1 MLLLR
6 VRFTERLLLLH
17 RGVFVCAH
25 VTLAAAELN
34 KNISKLET
42 EQLALESR
50 IEQQSQAYSALTDRL
65 HAVVQENERKTKEI
79 ELRTQA
85 HASLAVEMDAMA
97 REHEQKTK
105 EMDEAAQ
112 AALEETL
119 CEIESLNQQLLEKGS
134 SIASIKVTDLWMHQ
148 VAAVTP
154 RRLCSQ
160 HRRSWKMQRSMRGR
174 QAGTWTN

>member
-1 MLLLR
+1 MR
-6 VRFTERLLLLH
+6 VRFTARLLLLH

-65 HAVVQENERKTKEI
+65 HAALQENERKTKEI

-85 HASLAVEMDAMA
+85 HASLALEMDAMA

-119 CEIESLNQQLLEKGS
+119 SEIELLNQQLLEKGS
-134 SIASIKVTDLWMHQ
+134 SIASIKVTDL
-148 VAAVTP
+148 
-154 RRLCSQ
+154 
-160 HRRSWKMQRSMRGR
+160 
-174 QAGTWTN
+174 

>member
-1 MLLLR
+1 MVLLR
-6 VRFTERLLLLH
+6 VRFTARLLLLH

-25 VTLAAAELN
+25 VTPAAAELN
-34 KNISKLET
+34 RKISKLET
-42 EQLALESR
+42 EQLELESR
-50 IEQQSQAYSALTDRL
+50 IEQQSQSYVALTDRL

-85 HASLAVEMDAMA
+85 HASLAVKMEAMA

-119 CEIESLNQQLLEKGS
+119 SEIEALKLQLLEKGS
-134 SIASIKVTDLWMHQ
+134 SIASMKVTDL
-148 VAAVTP
+148 
-154 RRLCSQ
+154 
-160 HRRSWKMQRSMRGR
+160 
-174 QAGTWTN
+174 